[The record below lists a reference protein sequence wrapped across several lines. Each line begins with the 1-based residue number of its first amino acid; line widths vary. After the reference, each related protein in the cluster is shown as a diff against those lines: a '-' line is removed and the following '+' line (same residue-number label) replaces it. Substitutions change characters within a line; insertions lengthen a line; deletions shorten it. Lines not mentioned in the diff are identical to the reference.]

1 MDLKSYLE
9 GEGRGRLTL
18 LAASITAQSQLVW
31 QWANG
36 VRSVPDTRCPSIER
50 ATDGAV
56 TCEELRPD
64 VKWSRIK
71 DKAWPHPQGRP
82 VIDVARVEAA

>member
-1 MDLKSYLE
+1 MKLIEYIAKRGSQSCLAIKIGVKSV
-9 GEGRGRLTL
+9 
-18 LAASITAQSQLVW
+18 SIH

-36 VRSVPDTRCPSIER
+36 VRQVPADRCPDIER

-64 VKWSRIK
+64 LAEQWAYLRGTEKK
-71 DKAWPHPQGRP
+71 E
-82 VIDVARVEAA
+82 VA